1 MRSVDRSQDG
11 RDAGRVLERGAE
23 TAAILASKPG
33 GAAGAGVVECLHG
46 VVHVCGEPSDRRI
59 PRADAFCEQTPQ
71 VVEALTRLGRDD
83 NERCVSNSVRGQKTR
98 DVGTPGVK
106 VSRRQKI
113 RLVQNDRH
121 RLPVRGERAQVP
133 VVQRCVSVL
142 LRLHDPGDEVGES
155 DDAVD
160 LEPVRGLDR
169 VEVGEVEQ
177 HKAVEAVGGE
187 PVAAWDLQPVE
198 ERIRAVAPDGSLPSG
213 RRRAA
218 AADSRERLP
227 GECVEELRFSGA
239 GRAGESH
246 DRRLEPKAQPRPRLR
261 DDGTGPLDGLPV
273 EPSLR

>member
-11 RDAGRVLERGAE
+11 RDAGRVLERSAE

-59 PRADAFCEQTPQ
+59 SRAQAFCEQTPQ

-177 HKAVEAVGGE
+177 HEG
-187 PVAAWDLQPVE
+187 PSRPSAASRWRLFGISNQS
-198 ERIRAVAPDGSLPSG
+198 RSGIRAVAPDGSLPSG
-213 RRRAA
+213 RCRRSAN
-218 AADSRERLP
+218 DS
-227 GECVEELRFSGA
+227 
-239 GRAGESH
+239 
-246 DRRLEPKAQPRPRLR
+246 
-261 DDGTGPLDGLPV
+261 
-273 EPSLR
+273 